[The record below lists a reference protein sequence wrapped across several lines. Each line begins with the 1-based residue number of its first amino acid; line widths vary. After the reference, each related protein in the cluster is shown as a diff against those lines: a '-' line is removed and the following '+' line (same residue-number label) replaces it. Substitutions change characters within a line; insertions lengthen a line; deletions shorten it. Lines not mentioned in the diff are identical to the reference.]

1 MNDFN
6 ETVKAYAIMDG
17 PTHTSE
23 HEELSELPEGYVV
36 TYLAKI
42 GEDYGPFDYWFDS
55 LEAFEKTKEYLDQ
68 YVQPFTLSVN
78 AANLRPI

>member
-1 MNDFN
+1 MNNFN
-6 ETVKAYAIMDG
+6 ETVKAYAVIDG

-23 HEELSELPEGYVV
+23 LDTIEGIPEGYVV

-42 GEDYGPFDYWFDS
+42 GEDFGPFEYWFDS
-55 LEAFEKTKEYLDQ
+55 IEAFEKTKEYLDN

-78 AANLRPI
+78 TANLRPI